1 MNFLKMMKQAKEMQE
16 KMASIQEEITKISV
30 SGQAGGDLVALTL
43 NGRMEIT
50 AISIDRSLMNP
61 AETDVLEDLI
71 IAAHRDARTK
81 IEGVL
86 QEKTKAMMAGI
97 ELPEDFQLPS

>member
-81 IEGVL
+81 IESVL